1 MSVCLSV
8 SLFLLFSLSH
18 AVQSLWRS
26 FIKSLLVNLA
36 DRLFLSAQGQKS
48 AFFEAFSA
56 LFLKSLLPALNLP
69 HAASEHVMLI
79 TDDAGPVFPPNT
91 F

>member
-8 SLFLLFSLSH
+8 TFFLLFSLSH
-18 AVQSLWRS
+18 RVQSLWRR

-36 DRLFLSAQGQKS
+36 GRLFLSAQGQKS
-48 AFFEAFSA
+48 AFFEAFSV
-56 LFLKSLLPALNLP
+56 LFLKSLLPALNLLQ
-69 HAASEHVMLI
+69 AASEHVMLI
-79 TDDAGPVFPPNT
+79 ADDAGPLFPPNT